1 MTHSKQH
8 CITEID
14 RFKRALR
21 VLAHLSLLFLVGI
34 STYKTPVFAQDSKL
48 GACSNTKVSLPI
60 FIPLEGIQ
68 ATMENAIPRRNMGR
82 RDAEFPVIADGW
94 FGWDF
99 RRSGI
104 QLDEDV
110 GQLLVATNLSGEAR
124 AFSDGIINISA
135 HANVHAGVRLWVNPR
150 FQDNW
155 SVNPNISGN
164 VTIHDAIIPIGP
176 IKISV
181 KSKLQPVVNRLFN
194 QQTNKLNEYVKEAS
208 NKHALEIWSALNI
221 VEKLSQDPLIWLT
234 VTPRAFAVTQPRI
247 NSTGIYL
254 HFLAEAETDLKIGT
268 TPKRSISSVQLPTTL
283 IILDAPENGS
293 LDLAMPIII
302 KFKTFNSLI
311 EDRLDNEP
319 VEIEKPF
326 GTIKLSK
333 VVLAPSDR
341 GSFTMKT
348 VVSLEPVGW
357 LKRLWYWITGKEV
370 GTQHIVLS
378 GKPAL
383 SSSGKQVTFKNV
395 ILSDDSS
402 QLILK
407 LAMIYG
413 GLTGKLV
420 EDLIQDNVSVSLDS
434 SITKAERDMQVKI
447 DRYAEKLRDEKSI
460 KMTAEILPET
470 RLASIDTNGHGF
482 LIKACAAATLAI
494 EVISFDDL

>member
-1 MTHSKQH
+1 MTHSKQLD
-8 CITEID
+8 ITPIG
-14 RFKRALR
+14 RFKRTSR
-21 VLAHLSLLFLVGI
+21 VLAHLSILFLVTVFACGT
-34 STYKTPVFAQDSKL
+34 SVFAQDTIQET
-48 GACSNTKVSLPI
+48 CSNTKVSLPI
-60 FIPLEGIQ
+60 FIPLEGIRT
-68 ATMENAIPRRNMGR
+68 AMEEAVPHTNRGR
-82 RDAEFPVIADGW
+82 KNQHFPVIANGW
-94 FGWDF
+94 VSWDIKH
-99 RRSGI
+99 SKI
-104 QLDEDV
+104 QLSEDN
-110 GQLLVATNLSGEAR
+110 GQLLAATKLSGVLR
-124 AFSDGIINISA
+124 AFSDGIINFSA
-135 HANVHAGVRLWVNPR
+135 HADVSARAKLRVNPK
-150 FQDNW
+150 FQETW

-176 IKISV
+176 IRISV
-181 KSKLQPVVNRLFN
+181 RSRLQPVVNRLFN
-194 QQTNKLNEYVKEAS
+194 QQKEGLNRYIEEAS
-208 NKHALEIWSALNI
+208 NEHALKIWSALNI
-221 VEKLSQDPLIWLT
+221 VEKISQDPPIWLT
-234 VTPRAFAVTQPRI
+234 VTPRAFAAIQPRI
-247 NSTGIYL
+247 DSIGIYL

-302 KFKTFNSLI
+302 NFETFNSLI
-311 EDRLDNEP
+311 EDRLNNEP

-434 SITKAERDMQVKI
+434 SITKAERNMQVKI
-447 DRYAEKLRDEKSI
+447 DHYAEKLLEEKDI
-460 KMTAEILPET
+460 KMTAKILPET

-482 LIKACAAATLAI
+482 LIKACAATTLAI
-494 EVISFDDL
+494 EEISFDDF